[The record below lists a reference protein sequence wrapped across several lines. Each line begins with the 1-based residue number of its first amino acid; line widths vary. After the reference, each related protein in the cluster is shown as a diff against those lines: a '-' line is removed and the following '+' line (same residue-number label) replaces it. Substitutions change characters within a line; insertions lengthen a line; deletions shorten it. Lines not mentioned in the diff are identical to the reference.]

1 MSSRYQRLIVGGITA
16 FITVS
21 MVLGETLWARATE
34 APASPQPAIATVQ
47 SAYGKLPLS
56 FEVNEGQTDAQ
67 VQFFTRGKGHALYLT
82 PTAAVLTLQTRDAN
96 VERGADPARQ
106 PGGSPAPAHSMV
118 RMSFTGADPQAK
130 VVGLDRLPGIVNY
143 FIGADPAQWRTNIP
157 TYQKVAYHNLY
168 PGIDVVYYGNQG
180 RLEYDLIV
188 APGADPT
195 QIRLAFEGAEQL
207 VVDQEGDLVLTVPH
221 ASTERATGP
230 VPMIHLQKPVVY
242 QRDERGGKHLLD
254 GTYVL
259 LADESASDHAA
270 SVTIHPCKT
279 PQVAFHVASYD
290 TSRPLIIDPILSW
303 ATYLGSGGGA
313 SGLGV
318 AVDQAGN
325 AYVTGSIGVFNFPG
339 TTSSPIQPMFGGGDG
354 DAYVTKLNAAG
365 TAILYA
371 TYLGGNGNEAGNGIA
386 VDVAGNAYVT
396 GWTSSSNFPGTADSA
411 IQKTLSNSQD
421 AFVTKLNATGT
432 ALAYS
437 TYLGGSDDVTEDMGR
452 RIAVDGSGNAYV
464 VGETNSSD
472 FPGTADSAI
481 QPLFG
486 GGFSDA
492 FITKLNAAGTAIV
505 YSTYLG
511 GSNDDRG
518 FGIAV
523 DGAENVYVTGGT
535 DSSNF
540 PGTASSPIQPTFG
553 GGFSN
558 AFVTKVNA
566 AGTAI
571 LYSTYLGGSA
581 GDTGGGIAVDGAG
594 NAFVTG
600 GTGSS
605 NFPGTASSPIQ
616 NALGGFG
623 DAFVTKVNAAGTA
636 ILYSTYLGGSGSD
649 FGFGIAVDGAGNAFV
664 AGRTDSS
671 NFPRTAS
678 SPIQSTFGGGFDDAF
693 VTELNAA
700 GTAIL
705 YSTYLGGSNGDRSF
719 GLAVDAVGSAYVTG
733 NTDSSNFPGTAG
745 SSIQP
750 TFDGSGAFVVKIT
763 SNIPFAAFG
772 VRAEIELHHRPNHEE
787 IESHHRS
794 RDDAESRGH
803 RGHGDE
809 FELKATFTLGS
820 GSNGIA
826 PLTEAVTVQI
836 GTFSTTIPAGSF
848 KQHKGR
854 FVFEGTING
863 VRLEATFRSLIL
875 GNDYEVKIEGRGANL
890 TGTKNPVTVSLTIGD
905 DSGSKAT
912 TAKIK

>member
-571 LYSTYLGGSA
+571 LYSTYLGGS
-581 GDTGGGIAVDGAG
+581 
-594 NAFVTG
+594 
-600 GTGSS
+600 
-605 NFPGTASSPIQ
+605 
-616 NALGGFG
+616 
-623 DAFVTKVNAAGTA
+623 
-636 ILYSTYLGGSGSD
+636 GSD